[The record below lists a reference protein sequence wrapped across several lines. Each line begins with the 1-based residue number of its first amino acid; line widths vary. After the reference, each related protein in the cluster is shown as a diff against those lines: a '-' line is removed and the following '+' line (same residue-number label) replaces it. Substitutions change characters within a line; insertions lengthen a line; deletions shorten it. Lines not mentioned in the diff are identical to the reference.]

1 MLYIYDVYVNQKEN
15 QMNQAMKTKMQKLVS
30 LFPKVW
36 FKDGSEF
43 SNEHANTIWTGE
55 GSWVT
60 PNRQYLDSF
69 EPSAFDYY
77 FYSETMGVHPVLNK
91 ALDDLGLFAEFYDAG
106 TVFIYNK

>member
-43 SNEHANTIWTGE
+43 SNQHANTIWTGE
-55 GSWVT
+55 GSRVDT
-60 PNRQYLDSF
+60 DFKYSNAF
-69 EPSAFDYY
+69 EPPAFEYY
-77 FYSETMGVHPVLNK
+77 YYPETMGVHPVLNK

>member
-15 QMNQAMKTKMQKLVS
+15 QMNQAMQTKMQKLVS

-43 SNEHANTIWTGE
+43 SNQHANTIWTGE
-55 GSWVT
+55 GSWIT
-60 PNRQYLDSF
+60 PNRQYLDGF

-77 FYSETMGVHPVLNK
+77 FYSETMGVHPILNK